1 MKLIL
6 PWPPSMNSYWQQ
18 RVIAPKAKTPGAKRR
33 PFVSVYVS
41 EAGQKFQQNVLAAVL
56 QQLGQHQPIRDRL
69 SIRVKWF
76 PPDRRGRD
84 IDNPLKPLLDAL
96 AKAGIYENDKQIRR
110 CSMEFC
116 QIVSG
121 GRCEVQLA
129 VIASEPRQKQLFQQE
144 VNCEQ

>member
-18 RVIAPKAKTPGAKRR
+18 RVITPKGKNSR
-33 PFVSVYVS
+33 PFVQVYVS
-41 EAGQKFQQNVLAAVL
+41 DKGKQFQLDVIAAVQ

-110 CSMEFC
+110 CAMEFC
-116 QIVSG
+116 DVVSG

-129 VIASEPRQKQLFQQE
+129 VIASEPRQRQLFQQE
-144 VNCEQ
+144 VNYEQ